1 VEAAGSFKQAS
12 KSIPESSLNP
22 RSTIEL
28 KAEAETETEAE
39 TKLKGWRF

>member
-1 VEAAGSFKQAS
+1 MEAAGSFKQAS

>member
-1 VEAAGSFKQAS
+1 MVEAAGSFKQAS
-12 KSIPESSLNP
+12 KSILASSLNP

-28 KAEAETETEAE
+28 KAEAEAE